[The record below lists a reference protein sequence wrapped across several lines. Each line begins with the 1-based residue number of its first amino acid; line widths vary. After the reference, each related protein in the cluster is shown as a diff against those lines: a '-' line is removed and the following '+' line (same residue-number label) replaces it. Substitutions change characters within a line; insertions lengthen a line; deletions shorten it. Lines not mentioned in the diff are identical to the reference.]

1 MDKGLSRWRRARHVL
16 GFLSLLLPAAGAYA
30 IFLEISS
37 AIRAGDG
44 GKLYRTGWG
53 YKASAY
59 GVLAVFVALVLGV
72 TIAAVIWWLSRR
84 EERDFV
90 RKYGPRE

>member
-1 MDKGLSRWRRARHVL
+1 MDSGPSGWRRARHIL
-16 GFLSLLLPAAGAYA
+16 GFLGLLVPVAGSYA
-30 IFLEISS
+30 LVLEIVSI
-37 AIRAGDG
+37 IRAGDG

-59 GVLAVFVALVLGV
+59 GVLAAFVALVLGV
-72 TIAAVIWWLSRR
+72 TIAAALWWRSRR
-84 EERDFV
+84 EEPDFL